1 MEIKKDETAVPV
13 YGTQVKDVAVV
24 WTLLGVFVLAWAIS
38 SQALLYLEP
47 SELTLDTIGAMLM
60 RSYWSMFGQYNFN
73 EFQTSTHD
81 RCVCSCFLPMFLM
94 QIVHADINITYSN
107 GSHGVLTVSPVAPY
121 LLPLML
127 AVFIIFT
134 VLILFNLVIAMFKYL
149 PVYT

>member
-1 MEIKKDETAVPV
+1 MGIKKDETAVPV

-38 SQALLYLEP
+38 SQALLYMEP

-81 RCVCSCFLPMFLM
+81 R
-94 QIVHADINITYSN
+94 Y
-107 GSHGVLTVSPVAPY
+107 VSA
-121 LLPLML
+121 
-127 AVFIIFT
+127 
-134 VLILFNLVIAMFKYL
+134 
-149 PVYT
+149 YTF